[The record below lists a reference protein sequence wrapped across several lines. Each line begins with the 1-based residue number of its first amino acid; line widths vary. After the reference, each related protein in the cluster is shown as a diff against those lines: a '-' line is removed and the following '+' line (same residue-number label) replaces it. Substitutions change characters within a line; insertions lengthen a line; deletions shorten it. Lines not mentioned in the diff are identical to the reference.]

1 MNAGPST
8 SAHAPIAG
16 AGLGLRRGLLTPLES
31 VAPGAIDFMEV
42 APENWIGVGGR
53 HGRRFRSFTER
64 HPFSAHGL
72 SLSIGGPEPL
82 DETFLLKLRRFLD
95 EHGIR
100 SYSEHLSYCSDH
112 GHLYDLMPIPFTE
125 AAVRHCAARIR
136 QVQDLLDRRI
146 AIENVSFYT
155 PLAGEMSECDFVR
168 AALEAADCDLLLD
181 VNNVHVNSVNHRY
194 DAVEFIRAVLAEAD
208 CELLLDVNNV
218 HVNSINHRYDAS
230 GFIDA
235 LPPDRI
241 AYIHVAGHYNEAADL
256 IVDTHGA
263 SVIEPVFDLLA
274 EAYRCFGA
282 KPTLL
287 ERDFNFPPIAE
298 LIAELDRIRALQA
311 QPHAT
316 ANQVRADVA

>member
-8 SAHAPIAG
+8 AAHAPIAG

-53 HGRRFRSFTER
+53 LGRRFRSFTER
-64 HPFSAHGL
+64 FPFSAHGL

-95 EHGIR
+95 EHGIA

-136 QVQDLLDRRI
+136 QVQDVLGRRI

-155 PLAGEMSECDFVR
+155 PLAGEMSEREFVR
-168 AALEAADCDLLLD
+168 AVLDAADCDLLLD
-181 VNNVHVNSVNHRY
+181 VNNVHVNSVNHSY
-194 DAVEFIRAVLAEAD
+194 DAVEFIRAMPAER
-208 CELLLDVNNV
+208 VSQY
-218 HVNSINHRYDAS
+218 HI
-230 GFIDA
+230 
-235 LPPDRI
+235 
-241 AYIHVAGHYNEAADL
+241 AGHYNEAADL

-263 SVIEPVFDLLA
+263 AIIEPVFALLV

-298 LIAELDRIRALQA
+298 LVAELDRIRALQA
-311 QPHAT
+311 QAPIT
-316 ANQVRADVA
+316 APLVQSDVA

>member
-8 SAHAPIAG
+8 AAHAPIAG

-31 VAPGAIDFMEV
+31 VVPGAIDFMEV

-53 HGRRFRSFTER
+53 LGRRFRSFTER
-64 HPFSAHGL
+64 YPFSAHGL

-95 EHGIR
+95 EHGIA

-136 QVQDLLDRRI
+136 QVQDVLGRRI

-155 PLAGEMSECDFVR
+155 PLAGEMSEREFVR
-168 AALEAADCDLLLD
+168 AVLDAADCDLLLD
-181 VNNVHVNSVNHRY
+181 VNNVHVNSVNHSY
-194 DAVEFIRAVLAEAD
+194 DAVEFIRAMPAER
-208 CELLLDVNNV
+208 VSQY
-218 HVNSINHRYDAS
+218 HI
-230 GFIDA
+230 
-235 LPPDRI
+235 
-241 AYIHVAGHYNEAADL
+241 AGHYNEAADL

-263 SVIEPVFDLLA
+263 AIIEPVFALLA

-298 LIAELDRIRALQA
+298 LVAELDRIRALQA
-311 QPHAT
+311 QAPIT
-316 ANQVRADVA
+316 APLVQSDVA